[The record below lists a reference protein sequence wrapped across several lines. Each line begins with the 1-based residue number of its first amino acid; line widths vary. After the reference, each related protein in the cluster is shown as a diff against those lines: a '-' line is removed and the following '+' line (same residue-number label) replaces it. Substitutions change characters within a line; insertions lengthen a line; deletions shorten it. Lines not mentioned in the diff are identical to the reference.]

1 MNKLSVDN
9 MTSAYHWYERLAMR
23 RDWFCTVGIND
34 WWKPIPKKNWTAK
47 ICSVPLGLWEFPE
60 KRWLNDH
67 FSSNFEGFLIVIGS
81 FFWAPTGFPT
91 QIKSVAF
98 FSHWHLWL
106 SQKISFPFAR
116 IRIGDLCQRWF
127 LRHITS
133 IRIDTKTAEGLG
145 MWSSPFF
152 LVVALGSVGRGWME
166 IDLFLSLKEV
176 GWKKVDLQGNVQKI
190 LCLY

>member
-1 MNKLSVDN
+1 MYCLQQNWVVFCSNLACQTKQVKVSWYMNHWAKLSFYLNQKVNLSQMNKLSVDN

-98 FSHWHLWL
+98 FFPLTSLAFPKNLFSLRQDQNWRPLPKVVFTSHHLDPDW
-106 SQKISFPFAR
+106 
-116 IRIGDLCQRWF
+116 
-127 LRHITS
+127 
-133 IRIDTKTAEGLG
+133 
-145 MWSSPFF
+145 PFF
-152 LVVALGSVGRGWME
+152 LLE
-166 IDLFLSLKEV
+166 L
-176 GWKKVDLQGNVQKI
+176 
-190 LCLY
+190 